1 MSFRLIVSDAPD
13 LTTIQ
18 VAGRLRDDAVTL
30 LGDTCERAGRPLV
43 LDLSGLTSASDAGV
57 LLLQRLMR
65 DGVRMLG
72 ASQYMRLLLEGG
84 AVNAPGTPA
93 PRRPRGPVAPVIPV
107 SARPGRRRQR
117 P

>member
-30 LGDTCERAGRPLV
+30 LGDACKGAGRPLV

-57 LLLQRLMR
+57 LLLQRLMSE
-65 DGVRMLG
+65 GVHMLG
-72 ASQYMRLLLEGG
+72 ASQYVRLLLG
-84 AVNAPGTPA
+84 A
-93 PRRPRGPVAPVIPV
+93 GP
-107 SARPGRRRQR
+107 
-117 P
+117 